1 MTALEMLSIP
11 VTLDKMQ
18 MLFWRLDLAKR
29 SFLNLNTCSV
39 GVLGRQN
46 YRFFKDSEYREK
58 MLMPDDRFMLDQAMN
73 SFRDRVPVRV
83 VFRVVCEEN
92 IYWFKL
98 TGWPTADRRYYEGA
112 VEDISEHIIR
122 LKNVFDQQDQR
133 LMQIK
138 EASYPIALF
147 KEDHSSQLI
156 DANQGFRK
164 LLKITPKS
172 KRKYCLQ
179 NLIAEES
186 HFPQILEQLLSQRSL
201 KTKLLLKLSTHQK
214 IEVTCQLDSF
224 IHDNYSCIRLAIVSP
239 IPQLDVALVKKQL
252 SEGKGEVQQLCK
264 ELASC
269 KSIATMLDCIYS
281 AKDLFPGMDVVMY
294 SDIYARKNKVI
305 VYSKGDL
312 NDPLEMGAQFPYI
325 GTIAENIEKENLEY
339 LIVDDTQSSIKA
351 IDWMLFVPK
360 GLYSYVA
367 KAFYVRGAMRTVLI
381 LCSKNK
387 NAFSEDQVDSVEAI
401 SKAFHQQLKQI
412 RKKEKN
418 G

>member
-1 MTALEMLSIP
+1 MSALEMLSIP

-29 SFLNLNTCSV
+29 SFLNLNSCPA

-58 MLMPDDRFMLDQAMN
+58 MLLPDDRFMMDRAMN
-73 SFRDRVPVRV
+73 SFRDRVPVRI
-83 VFRVVCEEN
+83 VFRVLCEDK

-112 VEDISEHIIR
+112 VEDISEHITR
-122 LKNVFDQQDQR
+122 LKNVFDHQDQR
-133 LMQIK
+133 LVEIK
-138 EASYPIALF
+138 NADYPIALF
-147 KEDHSSQLI
+147 REDDKNQLF
-156 DANQGFRK
+156 DANQNFAS
-164 LLKITPKS
+164 LLKITPQS
-172 KRKYCLQ
+172 KRKYYLAD
-179 NLIAEES
+179 LLAEES
-186 HFPQILEQLLSQRSL
+186 HLPRILEQLLSQRSIAVELFL
-201 KTKLLLKLSTHQK
+201 KISSGRK
-214 IEVTCQLDSF
+214 IQVTCQLDYF
-224 IHDNYSCIRLAIVSP
+224 IHSNHACIRLAIVSP
-239 IPQLDVALVKKQL
+239 IPQLDNTSAQRHVAV
-252 SEGKGEVQQLCK
+252 EEKGVGELCK
-264 ELASC
+264 ELAGC
-269 KSIATMLDCIYS
+269 GSIESMLDCIYA
-281 AKDLFPGMDVVMY
+281 AKDLFPGMDVVMF

-312 NDPLEMGAQFPYI
+312 NDPLEMGTQFPYI

-339 LIVDDTQSSIKA
+339 LIVDDTHSSIKA

-367 KAFYVRGAMRTVLI
+367 KALYVRGAMRTVLI
-381 LCSKNK
+381 FCSKNK
-387 NAFSEDQVDSVEAI
+387 STFSEDQINSVTAI

-412 RKKEKN
+412 RKKAKI